1 MLLPVNPDRK
11 FKIKM
16 EMERRTA
23 VRLYR
28 CMIICMALLGCTRA
42 IAQIPDST
50 TQVSLITVGPGD
62 DLYSSFGHSLFWF
75 SDPAKGIDASY
86 NYGSFSFHTENFYIK
101 FLRGTL
107 PYKIDKGPLDAQV
120 YYWQHENR
128 SVAQQVLN
136 LSVAQKQKL
145 YALLEENY
153 LPENREYRYRF
164 FYDNCATRL
173 QDMLLAACGDS
184 ISYQGYTHETRTFR
198 EWIDKYAHRQKP
210 WADFGMDLAI
220 GKTADK
226 TATPM
231 QATFLPDNLHDAF
244 ADARVTIGGK
254 PEPLVAADRA
264 IYTATPRPATGF
276 LTPMVF
282 FWLLALLTGLFTL
295 WQLRGHKIN
304 FTFDKI
310 LFTVCALAGTVL
322 LLLWFGTDHEDTVLN
337 WDILWASPLLFII
350 AAGLSRVKKKPWVSV
365 LLIVYAL
372 LLLAGTINLDKHNQ
386 VIIPVLLVLIIRLYY
401 INTSLAKIPES

>member
-1 MLLPVNPDRK
+1 
-11 FKIKM
+11 
-16 EMERRTA
+16 
-23 VRLYR
+23 
-28 CMIICMALLGCTRA
+28 MIICTALLGWHRA
-42 IAQIPDST
+42 AAQLPDST

-75 SDPAKGIDASY
+75 SDPAKGLDASY
-86 NYGSFSFHTENFYIK
+86 NYGSFTFQTENFYIK

-107 PYKIDKGPLDAQV
+107 PYKIDKAPLDAQV

-128 SVAQQVLN
+128 SVVQQVLN

-153 LPENREYRYRF
+153 RPENREYRYRF

-184 ISYQGYTHETRTFR
+184 IIYEGYTHETRTFR

-244 ADARVTIGGK
+244 ADARVIAGGK
-254 PEPLVAADRA
+254 PGPLVAADRV
-264 IYTATPRPATGF
+264 IYSATPRLTPGF
-276 LTPMVF
+276 LTPMLF
-282 FWLLALLTGLFTL
+282 FWVLALLTGLFTL
-295 WQLRGHKIN
+295 WQLRSHRIN
-304 FTFDKI
+304 FVFDKI
-310 LFTVCALAGTVL
+310 LFTACALAGTVL

-337 WDILWASPLLFII
+337 WDILWASPILFII
-350 AAGLSRVKKKPWVSV
+350 AAGLSRKKKKPWVSV

-386 VIIPVLLVLIIRLYY
+386 VLIPVLLVLIMRLYY

>member
-1 MLLPVNPDRK
+1 MNPDKKSFYLSAASRILSLLP
-11 FKIKM
+11 
-16 EMERRTA
+16 A
-23 VRLYR
+23 
-28 CMIICMALLGCTRA
+28 ICLFLVSSPQY
-42 IAQIPDST
+42 AQGQLPDST
-50 TQVSLITVGPGD
+50 TQVSLITVGPGG

-86 NYGSFSFHTENFYIK
+86 NYGSFTFQTENFYLK

-107 PYKIDKGPLDAQV
+107 PYKIDKGPLDPQV

-145 YALLEENY
+145 YVLLEENY
-153 LPENREYRYRF
+153 RPENREYRYRF

-184 ISYQGYTHETRTFR
+184 IAYEGYTHETRTFR

-226 TATPM
+226 AATPM
-231 QATFLPDNLHDAF
+231 QATFLPDNLRDAF
-244 ADARVTIGGK
+244 ADARVTTTGG
-254 PEPLVAADRA
+254 ESAPLVAATHV
-264 IYTATPRPATGF
+264 IYTATPRQAPGF

-295 WQLRGHKIN
+295 WQLRNHKIN

-310 LFTVCALAGTVL
+310 LFIASAIAGTIL

-337 WDILWASPLLFII
+337 WDILWASPILFII
-350 AAGLSRVKKKPWVSV
+350 AAGLSRKKKKAWVSV
-365 LLIVYAL
+365 LLILYAL

-386 VIIPVLLVLIIRLYY
+386 VLIPILLVLIIRLYY

>member
-1 MLLPVNPDRK
+1 MSSPVNPGK
-11 FKIKM
+11 KLKTV
-16 EMERRTA
+16 RRDA
-23 VRLYR
+23 SRLYK
-28 CMIICMALLGCTRA
+28 CMIVCLLLIGCTRL

-75 SDPAKGIDASY
+75 SDPAKGLDASY
-86 NYGSFSFHTENFYIK
+86 NYGSFTFQTENFYIK

-107 PYKIDKGPLDAQV
+107 PYKIDKGSLNHEV
-120 YYWQHENR
+120 YVWQHENR
-128 SVAQQVLN
+128 SVVQQVLN
-136 LSVAQKQKL
+136 LSAAQKQKL

-153 LPENREYRYRF
+153 RPENREYRYRF

-173 QDMLLAACGDS
+173 QDMLLATCGDS
-184 ISYQGYTHETRTFR
+184 IVYEGYTHETRTFR
-198 EWIDKYAHRQKP
+198 EWIDKYAHKQKP

-244 ADARVTIGGK
+244 ADARIIVGGK
-254 PEPLVAADRA
+254 PGPLVAADHI
-264 IYTATPRPATGF
+264 IYSAKPRQPAGF

-310 LFTVCALAGTVL
+310 LFTTCAIAGTVL

-337 WDILWASPLLFII
+337 WDVLWASPILLII
-350 AAGLSRVKKKPWVSV
+350 AAGLSRVKKKAWVSV

-372 LLLAGTINLDKHNQ
+372 LLLAGTVNLDKHNQ
-386 VIIPVLLVLIIRLYY
+386 VLIPILLVLIIRLYY
-401 INTSLAKIPES
+401 INTSMAKIPES

>member
-1 MLLPVNPDRK
+1 MK
-11 FKIKM
+11 K
-16 EMERRTA
+16 ERRDA
-23 VRLYR
+23 SRFYKY
-28 CMIICMALLGCTRA
+28 MIICMALLGWHRA
-42 IAQIPDST
+42 AAQLPDST

-75 SDPAKGIDASY
+75 SDPAKGLDASY
-86 NYGSFSFHTENFYIK
+86 NYGSFTFQTENFYLK

-107 PYKIDKGPLDAQV
+107 PYKIDKAPLDAQV

-128 SVAQQVLN
+128 SVVQQVLN
-136 LSVAQKQKL
+136 LSAAQKQKL

-153 LPENREYRYRF
+153 RPENREYRYRF

-184 ISYQGYTHETRTFR
+184 IIYEGYTHETRTFR

-244 ADARVTIGGK
+244 AGARVIAGGK
-254 PEPLVAADRA
+254 PGPLVAADRV
-264 IYTATPRPATGF
+264 IYSATPRPAPGF
-276 LTPMVF
+276 LTPMLF
-282 FWLLALLTGLFTL
+282 FWALALLTGLFTL
-295 WQLRGHKIN
+295 WQLRSHRIN
-304 FTFDKI
+304 FAFDKI
-310 LFTVCALAGTVL
+310 LFTACALAGTVL

-337 WDILWASPLLFII
+337 WDILWASPILFII
-350 AAGLSRVKKKPWVSV
+350 AAGLSRKKKKPWVSV

-386 VIIPVLLVLIIRLYY
+386 VLIPVLLVLIMRLYY

>member
-1 MLLPVNPDRK
+1 
-11 FKIKM
+11 
-16 EMERRTA
+16 
-23 VRLYR
+23 
-28 CMIICMALLGCTRA
+28 MIICMALLGWQRA
-42 IAQIPDST
+42 AAQLPDST

-75 SDPAKGIDASY
+75 SDPAKGLDASY
-86 NYGSFSFHTENFYIK
+86 NYGSFTFQTENFYIK

-107 PYKIDKGPLDAQV
+107 PYKIDKAPLDAQV

-128 SVAQQVLN
+128 SVVQQVLN

-153 LPENREYRYRF
+153 RPENREYRYRF

-184 ISYQGYTHETRTFR
+184 IIYEGYTHETRTFR

-244 ADARVTIGGK
+244 ADARVIAGGK
-254 PEPLVAADRA
+254 PGPLVAADRV
-264 IYTATPRPATGF
+264 IYSATPRLTPGF
-276 LTPMVF
+276 LTPMLF
-282 FWLLALLTGLFTL
+282 FWVLALLTGLFTL
-295 WQLRGHKIN
+295 WQLRSHRIN
-304 FTFDKI
+304 FVFDKI
-310 LFTVCALAGTVL
+310 LFTACALAGTVL

-337 WDILWASPLLFII
+337 WDILWASPILFII
-350 AAGLSRVKKKPWVSV
+350 AAGLSRKKKKPWVSV

-386 VIIPVLLVLIIRLYY
+386 VLIPVLLVLIMRLYY

>member
-1 MLLPVNPDRK
+1 MLSPVNPGR
-11 FKIKM
+11 KIKLKM
-16 EMERRTA
+16 ESRKA
-23 VRLYR
+23 LRLYR
-28 CMIICMALLGCTRA
+28 YMIICMALSGCTRA

-75 SDPAKGIDASY
+75 SDPSKGIDASY
-86 NYGSFSFHTENFYIK
+86 NYGSFTFQTENFYIK

-107 PYKIDKGPLDAQV
+107 PYKIDKAPLDYQV
-120 YYWQHENR
+120 YGWQSENR
-128 SVAQQVLN
+128 SVGQQVLN

-153 LPENREYRYRF
+153 RPENREYRYRF

-173 QDMLLAACGDS
+173 QDMLLDACRDS
-184 ISYQGYTHETRTFR
+184 IVYEGYTHETRTFR
-198 EWIDKYAHRQKP
+198 EWIDKYAHKQKP

-231 QATFLPDNLHDAF
+231 QATFLPDNLRDAF
-244 ADARVTIGGK
+244 ADARVMVGGK
-254 PEPLVAADRA
+254 PEPLVAADHV
-264 IYTATPRPATGF
+264 IYTAAPRQPAGF

-295 WQLRGHKIN
+295 WQLRGRKIN

-310 LFTVCALAGTVL
+310 LFATCAIAGTVL

-337 WDILWASPLLFII
+337 WDILWASPILFII
-350 AAGLSRVKKKPWVSV
+350 AAGLSRVKKKAWVSV

-372 LLLAGTINLDKHNQ
+372 LLLAGTVNLDKHNQ
-386 VIIPVLLVLIIRLYY
+386 VLIPILLVLIIRLYY

>member
-1 MLLPVNPDRK
+1 
-11 FKIKM
+11 
-16 EMERRTA
+16 MERCKA
-23 VRLYR
+23 LRLYSR
-28 CMIICMALLGCTRA
+28 IIICIALLGCSRA
-42 IAQIPDST
+42 MAQLPDST

-86 NYGSFSFHTENFYIK
+86 NYGSFTFQTENFYIK

-107 PYKIDKGPLDAQV
+107 PYKIDKAPLAPLV
-120 YYWQHENR
+120 YVWQHENR
-128 SVAQQVLN
+128 SVVQQVLN

-153 LPENREYRYRF
+153 RPENREYRYRF

-173 QDMLLAACGDS
+173 QDMLLATCGDS
-184 ISYQGYTHETRTFR
+184 IAYEGYTHETRTFR
-198 EWIDKYAHRQKP
+198 EWIDKYAYRQKP

-244 ADARVTIGGK
+244 ADARVTKGGN
-254 PEPLVAADRA
+254 PAPLVAATHV
-264 IYTATPRPATGF
+264 IYSATPRPAPGF
-276 LTPMVF
+276 MTPMLS
-282 FWLLALLTGLFTL
+282 FWLLALLTGLLTL
-295 WQLRGHKIN
+295 WQLRNHSIN

-337 WDILWASPLLFII
+337 WDILWASPLLFFVAI
-350 AAGLSRVKKKPWVSV
+350 GLSAAKKKPWVSV

-386 VIIPVLLVLIIRLYY
+386 VLIPVLLVLIIRLYY